1 MAGSNRF
8 QERLQLAVMA
18 IDMEEAG
25 QMEIQKTVLLFSL
38 SLLTLII

>member
-25 QMEIQKTVLLFSL
+25 G
-38 SLLTLII
+38 TLICKVNR